1 LFKATHAAKR
11 RGWLR
16 PLPKQIA
23 GMPEAQA
30 PFKIQEP
37 IHIKLQFATNNKLDT
52 SPDISSDNGVT
63 QPQTEDVD
71 TYHTRCHRQHRQPQ
85 HCHMSH
91 RPITQNVTR
100 TDGIANQTKNT
111 DWVLGPLNPTSSPR
125 NQHRNSNT
133 WCGGPQA
140 PTPPRGATAAP
151 RGWTLVAIP
160 CQSV

>member
-1 LFKATHAAKR
+1 MFKATHAAKR

-37 IHIKLQFATNNKLDT
+37 IQIKLQFATNNKLDT

-71 TYHTRCHRQHRQPQ
+71 TYHTRCHRQHRQHTTTLP
-85 HCHMSH
+85 HV
-91 RPITQNVTR
+91 TQ
-100 TDGIANQTKNT
+100 AHHTKCNT
-111 DWVLGPLNPTSSPR
+111 DRRHCKSNLKHCVLGPLNPTSSPR
-125 NQHRNSNT
+125 KNTETVTLGVGACGPQHRR
-133 WCGGPQA
+133 GGGR
-140 PTPPRGATAAP
+140 PPPEAGH
-151 RGWTLVAIP
+151 
-160 CQSV
+160 

>member
-37 IHIKLQFATNNKLDT
+37 IQIKLQFATNNKLDT

-63 QPQTEDVD
+63 QPQTEG
-71 TYHTRCHRQHRQPQ
+71 C
-85 HCHMSH
+85 
-91 RPITQNVTR
+91 
-100 TDGIANQTKNT
+100 
-111 DWVLGPLNPTSSPR
+111 
-125 NQHRNSNT
+125 
-133 WCGGPQA
+133 
-140 PTPPRGATAAP
+140 
-151 RGWTLVAIP
+151 
-160 CQSV
+160 